1 METYLLTFFG
11 ILVSVGLFLLGYRQ
25 TVGAYKERIRTANTD
40 LEKVLLKRI
49 VLESYRPTTENLS
62 RLINGK
68 ARDYRVKR
76 RDLLSEVQFLEILF
90 TRIVESDFI
99 TSDQRNEIL
108 ERLSPVL
115 VEAEEAPVEEIRVAE
130 LPSTRKRLFSR
141 YAILMIMGVFTSI
154 IGALV
159 TLLPELRKTSKLL
172 TPSVFAA
179 FGASLSVIIVI
190 FLIYRLRE
198 SQEETSSESAFQSAI
213 DFEQKVGD
221 VLKKLGVTSKLSG
234 ADSGFDFMTIMGG
247 KKILIEVKAWSHRA
261 PISIIPHLVARLN
274 QSIEAHGA
282 DEAIIITKIPV
293 ELPPGLLKDTRVRIM
308 SLREFRNYIVHGG
321 V

>member
-25 TVGAYKERIRTANTD
+25 TVGAYKERVQTANTD

-49 VLESYRPTTENLS
+49 VLELYRPTTENLS

-68 ARDYRVKR
+68 AQDHRVKR

-99 TSDQRNEIL
+99 TPDQRNEIL

-115 VEAEEAPVEEIRVAE
+115 VEAEEAPVEEIRLAE
-130 LPSTRKRLFSR
+130 LPSPRKRLSSR

-154 IGALV
+154 IGTLV
-159 TLLPELRKTSKLL
+159 TLLPELRETTKLL

-179 FGASLSVIIVI
+179 FGVSLSVIIVL

-198 SQEETSSESAFQSAI
+198 YQEETSSESAFQSAI

-221 VLKKLGVTSKLSG
+221 VLKKLEVTTKLSG
-234 ADSGFDFMTIMGG
+234 ADSGFDFMTIVSG
-247 KKILIEVKAWSHRA
+247 KKILIEVKAWSRRA

-308 SLREFRNYIVHGG
+308 SLREFRNYVVHGA
-321 V
+321 